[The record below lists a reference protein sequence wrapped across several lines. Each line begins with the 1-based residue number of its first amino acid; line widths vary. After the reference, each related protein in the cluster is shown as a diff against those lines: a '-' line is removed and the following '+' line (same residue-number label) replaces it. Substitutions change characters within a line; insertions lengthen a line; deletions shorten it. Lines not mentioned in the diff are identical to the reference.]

1 MGFLAGPRLLLSVLL
16 SRALFAFK
24 RDSYGPGGAIGDP
37 RPQDEGRRLRA
48 PPPNNS
54 ARRCRPGRCDRL
66 SGPWEVL
73 DAGTAPD
80 AAGVRAVASEAG
92 DEWADTEAVT
102 GDAVTGGPST
112 SAGSCPA
119 RPASS
124 GGR

>member
-24 RDSYGPGGAIGDP
+24 RDSCGPGGAIGDP
-37 RPQDEGRRLRA
+37 RPQDDGRRLRTGAAPQDWGLRLRA

-92 DEWADTEAVT
+92 DEWADTVR
-102 GDAVTGGPST
+102 VGG
-112 SAGSCPA
+112 
-119 RPASS
+119 
-124 GGR
+124 